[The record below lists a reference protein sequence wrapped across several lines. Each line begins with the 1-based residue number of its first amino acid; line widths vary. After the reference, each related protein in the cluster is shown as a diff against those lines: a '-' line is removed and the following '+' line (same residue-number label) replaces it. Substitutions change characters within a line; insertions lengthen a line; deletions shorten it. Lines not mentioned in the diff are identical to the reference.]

1 MKRNLLIIVLVCIS
15 SLGFAQ
21 LKVVDKSGKAPKW
34 INGIEKDY
42 IIVSGG
48 GSTLDEAQNN
58 ALSMIKERIVNS
70 VAENVSSRSEMRTE
84 EANYNNNVSVF
95 LEKFAS
101 TTTTQSGKV
110 PFLQGISLS
119 KVEEYYWEKVE
130 NKADRSIR
138 FNYHIKYPFP
148 EFELK
153 KLVSDFKMRDAE
165 LTKQLEDLVA
175 QVNTV
180 ESVEAI
186 AKNIDE
192 LKVLIEYFMDGR
204 KDQAE
209 MAITRYRALYESIE
223 LVEQESGLGELK
235 YSLRLGERTI
245 STVRKPTLKSECARI
260 LSTINNTDHWVVKY
274 DFENCYDDPENNV
287 LVSYRFGNSTVKKN
301 FYFDISENKARIYVS
316 DPFRLTAIEND
327 GENISSAMLDITLVS
342 KYAAPFT
349 VEKVE
354 LEWAGVAPIVIEG
367 VGQSFSGK
375 GNHSLK
381 LDITKSLDA
390 KATTTKGKSVAF
402 VSGYIYYRNDSTG
415 EVKTYRIYNHSYT
428 TDW

>member
-1 MKRNLLIIVLVCIS
+1 MKRNLLILVLVCIS
-15 SLGFAQ
+15 SLGIAQ
-21 LKVVDKSGKAPKW
+21 LKVVDKSGKTPKW

-48 GSTLDEAQNN
+48 GLTLDEAQNS

-101 TTTTQSGKV
+101 TTTAQSGKV

-119 KVEEYYWEKVE
+119 KVEDYYWEKVE
-130 NKADRSIR
+130 NKADRSVR

-165 LTKQLEDLVA
+165 LTRQLEDLAA

-192 LKVLIEYFMDGR
+192 LKILTEYFMDGR

-209 MAITRYRALYESIE
+209 LTITRYRALYESIE

-260 LSTINNTDHWVVKY
+260 LSTINSTDHWVVKY
-274 DFENCYDDPENNV
+274 DFENCYDDPENNI
-287 LVSYRFGNSTVKKN
+287 LVSYRFGNSSVKKN

-316 DPFRLTAIEND
+316 DPFRLTSIETD
-327 GENISSAMLDITLVS
+327 GEHVSSAMLDITLVS

-354 LEWAGVAPIVIEG
+354 LEWTGVAPVVIEDI
-367 VGQSFSGK
+367 GQSFSGK

-381 LDITKSLDA
+381 LEVTKPLGV
-390 KATTTKGKSVAF
+390 KATTTKGKSVTF
-402 VSGYIYYRNDSTG
+402 VYGYIYYRNDSTG
-415 EVKTYRIYNHSYT
+415 EAKTYRIYNHSYT